1 MNKAELINAV
11 AASTGFSKKDA
22 ETVVSATLDAITA
35 ALQEG
40 EKVQLVGF
48 GSFEVKKRAAR
59 IGRNPKTK
67 ETIEIPA
74 SVVPVFK
81 AGKAL
86 KDSVSKYSPRP
97 GGADSCRHLGAGS
110 PYLEEFLCVWTNI

>member
-11 AASTGFSKKDA
+11 AEKAALSKKDSEA
-22 ETVVSATLDAITA
+22 AVNA
-35 ALQEG
+35 ALEAIAGALTEG

-67 ETIEIPA
+67 ESIEIPA

-86 KDSVSKYSPRP
+86 KDSVSK
-97 GGADSCRHLGAGS
+97 
-110 PYLEEFLCVWTNI
+110 

>member
-11 AASTGFSKKDA
+11 AAATEFSKKDA
-22 ETVVSATLDAITA
+22 EAAVNAALEAITA

-40 EKVQLVGF
+40 DKVQLVGF

-67 ETIEIPA
+67 ESIEIPA

-86 KDSVSKYSPRP
+86 KDSISK
-97 GGADSCRHLGAGS
+97 
-110 PYLEEFLCVWTNI
+110 

>member
-1 MNKAELINAV
+1 MNKTELIAAV
-11 AASTGFSKKDA
+11 AEKADLSKKDA
-22 ETVVSATLDAITA
+22 EAAITA
-35 ALQEG
+35 AVEAITGALIEG

-67 ETIEIPA
+67 ESIEIPA

-86 KDSVSKYSPRP
+86 KDAVAK
-97 GGADSCRHLGAGS
+97 
-110 PYLEEFLCVWTNI
+110 

>member
-11 AASTGFSKKDA
+11 AASAGVSKKDA
-22 ETVVSATLDAITA
+22 EAVITSTLDTIVA

-59 IGRNPKTK
+59 LGRNPKTK
-67 ETIEIPA
+67 ESIEIPA

-86 KDSVSKYSPRP
+86 KDAVSK
-97 GGADSCRHLGAGS
+97 
-110 PYLEEFLCVWTNI
+110 